1 MKIDNI
7 YVLYANRQNHAHMSL
22 RNASIAINHMQQ
34 IIKHVNILKRYL
46 SDFVKIMK
54 TNYD

>member
-1 MKIDNI
+1 MKVDSI
-7 YVLYANRQNHAHMSL
+7 YALYANHRNHAHMSL
-22 RNASIAINHMQQ
+22 RNASIAVNHMQQ
-34 IIKHVNILKRYL
+34 IIKHVNISKRYL